1 MYVKAESSL
10 YNKQNN
16 NEDMALSHFKNSHAA
31 VNKWEV
37 VNPALFEVTL
47 LPPALDGD
55 KEGGDLTTQLLLE
68 HVRSIS
74 GLDGLNPAMGT
85 VIQKYKQ
92 AERVYLGV
100 PETTHL
106 ELQMTFSLNLNDSN
120 ENYIYTTLRK
130 WYNKAFNPATG
141 QYGLKK
147 DYCGSM
153 VIVEYNRDGSIWRKV
168 TCINV
173 IPGQPTGMNDR
184 NYDNGN
190 EANEIS
196 ITFNADCWDD
206 QTVGLPVYE

>member
-1 MYVKAESSL
+1 
-10 YNKQNN
+10 
-16 NEDMALSHFKNSHAA
+16 MALSHFRNSQAA

-55 KEGGDLTTQLLLE
+55 TSNIQQLLLE

-92 AERVYLGV
+92 ADRVYLGV
-100 PETTHL
+100 PESTHL
-106 ELQMTFSLNLNDSN
+106 ELAMTFSLNLNNEN
-120 ENYIYTTLRK
+120 ENYIYTTLKK

-153 VIVEYNRDGSIWRKV
+153 VIVEYNRDGSIWRKI

>member
-1 MYVKAESSL
+1 
-10 YNKQNN
+10 
-16 NEDMALSHFKNSHAA
+16 MALSHFKNSHAA

-37 VNPALFEVTL
+37 VNPALFEVTIM
-47 LPPALDGD
+47 PPAEVGADSA
-55 KEGGDLTTQLLLE
+55 LLLE

-85 VIQKYKQ
+85 VIQKFKQ

-100 PETTHL
+100 PEQTHL

-130 WYNKAFNPATG
+130 WYNKSFNPATG
-141 QYGLKK
+141 AYGLKK

-153 VIVEYNRDGSIWRKV
+153 VIIEYNRDGSIWRKT

-184 NYDNGN
+184 NYDSGN
-190 EANEIS
+190 EANEITM
-196 ITFNADCWDD
+196 TFQADCWDD

>member
-1 MYVKAESSL
+1 MS
-10 YNKQNN
+10 
-16 NEDMALSHFKNSHAA
+16 LSHFKNSHAA

-37 VNPALFEVTL
+37 VNPAMFEVTL
-47 LPPALDGD
+47 LPPTLDGQQDD
-55 KEGGDLTTQLLLE
+55 KTTQLLLE

-100 PETTHL
+100 PEQTHL

-130 WYNKAFNPATG
+130 SYNKAFNPATG

-147 DYCGSM
+147 DYSGSM

-168 TCINV
+168 TCVNV
-173 IPGQPTGMNDR
+173 IPGQPTGMNDDS
-184 NYDNGN
+184 YDSGI
-190 EANEIS
+190 EAMELS
-196 ITFNADCWDD
+196 ITFNCDGWVDE
-206 QTVGLPVYE
+206 TVGLPVYE

>member
-10 YNKQNN
+10 YNKHNN

-147 DYCGSM
+147 DYSGSM